1 MFDPQIAKLRNFLL
15 LITQPFMK
23 KRKHGI
29 SSPFEFQTSQDRL
42 NKLDRINSN
51 LDQLGDGLRV
61 GVGDGGHVLGPPIDA
76 VGDDGALLGAK
87 VLLLVNVRKNKSGQL
102 AARVAAQVLAVGG
115 CRYFVRID

>member
-1 MFDPQIAKLRNFLL
+1 M
-15 LITQPFMK
+15 
-23 KRKHGI
+23 
-29 SSPFEFQTSQDRL
+29 
-42 NKLDRINSN
+42 NKLARSNSN

-76 VGDDGALLGAK
+76 VRDDGALLGAK